1 MAMQLLLRP
10 HRVVLPV
17 LMSEGILLTRLI
29 MGRGVNLMELVTST
43 ERLTIHVDV
52 YSDTLFVDTTV
63 YPKYLKFLGL
73 ELKMST
79 RMKMRKKQNQGKR
92 E

>member
-1 MAMQLLLRP
+1 MAMRLLLRP
-10 HRVVLPV
+10 Q

-29 MGRGVNLMELVTST
+29 MGRGVNLIELVTST

-63 YPKYLKFLGL
+63 YPTLYV
-73 ELKMST
+73 
-79 RMKMRKKQNQGKR
+79 MRLFV
-92 E
+92 